1 MNAVFISRH
10 GGPEVLEYGEQPTPE
25 PGRGE
30 LRIRVKAC
38 ALNHLDIWV
47 RQGLPGVEIPLPH
60 ILGSDIAGVVDKLGR
75 GVTHPLVGT
84 PVIITPGIGCGKC
97 RHCASGWT
105 SLCNQFTIMGFRR
118 DGGYAEYAVAGAK
131 SAIPVSSRYSFEEW
145 AAVPLVF
152 LTVYHMLVTRA
163 GLKKGETVLVHAA
176 GSGIGSAAIQLA
188 RHLGAKVIT
197 TAGTDEKLEK
207 AKRLGA
213 QGLVNYKRTDFVEEV
228 KRFTKGKGVDVVFE
242 HIGPATWMGS
252 LASLAKGGRLVTCGA
267 TSGPKTEID
276 LRFLFMKQL
285 SILGSYMGGD
295 GELRKVLRLVSQGK
309 LKPVVD
315 SILPLSEA
323 RKAHERMESRDLFG
337 KIVLTLP

>member
-1 MNAVFISRH
+1 MKAIFISRH
-10 GGPEVLEYGEQPTPE
+10 GGPEVLEYGERPTPE

-30 LRIRVKAC
+30 LRVRVKAC

-47 RQGLPGVEIPLPH
+47 RQGLPGIEIPLPH
-60 ILGSDIAGVVDKLGR
+60 ILGSDIAGVVDKLGK
-75 GVTHPLVGT
+75 GLTHPLVGT

-97 RHCASGWT
+97 RHCLSGWT
-105 SLCNQFTIMGFRR
+105 SLCDHFTIMGFRR
-118 DGGYAEYAVAGAK
+118 NGGYAEYAVVGAK
-131 SAIPVSSRYSFEEW
+131 SAIPVSNRYSFEAW
-145 AAVPLVF
+145 AAAPLVF
-152 LTVYHMLVTRA
+152 LTAYHMLVTRA
-163 GLKKGETVLVHAA
+163 GLKKGETVLIHAA

-213 QGLVNYKRTDFVEEV
+213 QGLINYQKADFVDEV
-228 KRFTKGKGVDVVFE
+228 KRLTKGEGVDVVFE
-242 HIGPATWMGS
+242 HIGPATWKGS

-267 TSGPKTEID
+267 TSGPKAEMD

-295 GELRKVLRLVSQGK
+295 GELRRVIRLLLQGK

-315 SILPLSEA
+315 SVFPLEEA
-323 RKAHERMESRDLFG
+323 HKAHQKMESRDLFG
-337 KIVLTLP
+337 KIVLRIP